1 MNTSGGNGMIVA
13 NVSDL
18 VFENC
23 LKRRQEHKTMGILMD
38 CAWLT
43 STSE

>member
-13 NVSDL
+13 KASDL

-23 LKRRQEHKTMGILMD
+23 LKRRQEHKTKSILMD
-38 CAWLT
+38 CTWLT